1 MRNLFAFFIKH
12 HVFLIFILLELIAVT
27 TIVKSN
33 HYQSSQYGN
42 SSNAFAASIFKKLSD
57 SKDYFSLRKIN
68 QQLAE
73 ENAQH
78 RSKSS
83 RQDTYER
90 RLVIK
95 PYQYI
100 AAKAIKNSYNK
111 RNNYLTINKGRLHG
125 ILPGMGV
132 ITDKGV
138 LGIVKDVTSHYANV
152 MSVLNKKTVI
162 SSRFSNSQH
171 FGELHWDGKS
181 HLFAQLHSIEKYVSV
196 AVGDSLVTNSYSNIF
211 PEGITIGTVNRFT
224 LSEGANFYDI
234 EVDLSVEF
242 DDINYVYVV
251 KNLLKEER
259 EKLELLQNE

>member
-95 PYQYI
+95 PYQYCLL
-100 AAKAIKNSYNK
+100 Y
-111 RNNYLTINKGRLHG
+111 
-125 ILPGMGV
+125 
-132 ITDKGV
+132 
-138 LGIVKDVTSHYANV
+138 TSP
-152 MSVLNKKTVI
+152 SP
-162 SSRFSNSQH
+162 R
-171 FGELHWDGKS
+171 D
-181 HLFAQLHSIEKYVSV
+181 
-196 AVGDSLVTNSYSNIF
+196 
-211 PEGITIGTVNRFT
+211 
-224 LSEGANFYDI
+224 
-234 EVDLSVEF
+234 
-242 DDINYVYVV
+242 
-251 KNLLKEER
+251 
-259 EKLELLQNE
+259 